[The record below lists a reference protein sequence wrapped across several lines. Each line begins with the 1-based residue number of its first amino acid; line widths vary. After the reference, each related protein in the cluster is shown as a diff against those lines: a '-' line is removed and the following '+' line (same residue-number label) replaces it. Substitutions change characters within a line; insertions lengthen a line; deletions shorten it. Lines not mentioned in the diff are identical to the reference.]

1 MVPSPAQSQTNRGTP
16 IALDFQ
22 ATTPCAPA
30 VVAAMEPW
38 WELQWGNPSSRQH
51 RLGLTASA
59 AVSDARERLAHCLE
73 VDPKQVVFTS
83 GATEAN
89 NMALLGHARAIAER
103 NGRPGHLISLSTEHH
118 AVLDPLQ
125 QLRREGF
132 RLTLLDP
139 GADGLIDLAQLEDA
153 LQSDTVLVS
162 VMAANNEIG
171 VIQPLAQVGAICQA
185 RGISLH
191 SDAAQAFGHI
201 PLPIPA
207 LGVDLASLSGHKLY
221 GPKGIGAL
229 ILKPGIALQPLQF
242 GGGQEQGLRPGTLP
256 VPLIIGLAKAAELAL
271 ADRKER
277 SDRLQRLRNQL
288 WQGLQEA
295 LPGVM
300 LNGALAARL
309 PHNLNITVMGV
320 NGNRLQSKLRSRL
333 QCSSGSA
340 CSAGR
345 PSHVLM
351 ALGRSREEAG
361 ASLRLSLGRTT
372 TEADI
377 KGAIAVIKEV
387 VDSLSNE
394 D

>member
-1 MVPSPAQSQTNRGTP
+1 MLPSPGQQPIQRGAP

-22 ATTPCAPA
+22 ATTPCDPA

-51 RLGLTASA
+51 RLGLTAAA

-73 VDPKQVVFTS
+73 VDPEQVVFTS

-89 NMALLGHARAIAER
+89 NLALLGHARAIAER
-103 NGRPGHLISLSTEHH
+103 RGRPGHLISLSTEHH

-171 VIQPLAQVGAICQA
+171 VLQPLAQVGALCQE

-207 LGVDLASLSGHKLY
+207 LGVDMASLSGHKLY

-229 ILKPGIALQPLQF
+229 ILKPGIALQPLQY

-256 VPLIIGLAKAAELAL
+256 VPLIIGLAKAAESAL
-271 ADRKER
+271 ADREER

-288 WQGLQEA
+288 WQGLQQA
-295 LPGVM
+295 LPGVV
-300 LNGALAARL
+300 LNGALAPRL

-345 PSHVLM
+345 PSHVLR
-351 ALGRSREEAG
+351 ALGRSQDEAG

-372 TEADI
+372 TEGDI

>member
-73 VDPKQVVFTS
+73 VDPNQVVFTS

-171 VIQPLAQVGAICQA
+171 VLQPLAQVGAICQA

-288 WQGLQEA
+288 WQGLQQA

-377 KGAIAVIKEV
+377 NGAIAVIKEV